1 MPNTRYRRG
10 AEYAADMAVYAR
22 SMTGDSP
29 EEHARLKRNL
39 VRALREDVTEKQRQ
53 ALFLYYAEGLNMREI
68 GEQLGVDKSTI
79 SRTIKRGER
88 RLQRCLRYG
97 AEAYLKSMDQE

>member
-22 SMTGDSP
+22 SMAGDSP

-53 ALFLYYAEGLNMREI
+53 ALLLYYAEGLNMREI

>member
-1 MPNTRYRRG
+1 
-10 AEYAADMAVYAR
+10 
-22 SMTGDSP
+22 MT
-29 EEHARLKRNL
+29 ER
-39 VRALREDVTEKQRQ
+39 QRPT
-53 ALFLYYAEGLNMREI
+53 LLMYYAQGYNMREI
-68 GEQLGVDKSTI
+68 GERLGVDRSTI

>member
-10 AEYAADMAVYAR
+10 KLYAADMAMYSRQIQADNSQEV
-22 SMTGDSP
+22 S
-29 EEHARLKRNL
+29 RLKRNL
-39 VRALREDVTEKQRQ
+39 IRCLREDITAKQRQ
-53 ALFLYYAEGLNMREI
+53 VLLLYYAEGKNMREI
-68 GEQLGVDKSTI
+68 GEVMGLDKSTV

-97 AEAYLKSMDQE
+97 AEAYLRNMDEL

>member
-10 AEYAADMAVYAR
+10 KLHAADMAMYTRQIAADNTR
-22 SMTGDSP
+22 ELS
-29 EEHARLKRNL
+29 RLKRNL
-39 VRALREDVTEKQRQ
+39 IRCLREDVTPKQRQ
-53 ALFLYYAEGLNMREI
+53 MMLLYYAEGKNMREI
-68 GEQLGVDKSTI
+68 GEAMGVDKSTI

-97 AEAYLKSMDQE
+97 AEAYLRSMDDL

>member
-22 SMTGDSP
+22 SMAGDSP

-39 VRALREDVTEKQRQ
+39 VRALRGDAAAAPLPAVR
-53 ALFLYYAEGLNMREI
+53 R
-68 GEQLGVDKSTI
+68 GVPFP
-79 SRTIKRGER
+79 RGEA
-88 RLQRCLRYG
+88 G
-97 AEAYLKSMDQE
+97 DKD